1 MSQTGDGDCGCGYRF
16 SKRDDAHA
24 ELKAAQEKG
33 DQEAIEKFSK
43 RTVKVTR
50 EHVADVKKLLTL
62 MGVPYVEVLADVAS
76 VVPCSRVVVCER
88 LQSVVER
95 GMYACAGTVR
105 GRGAVLRHVHGRV
118 GVRGSYR

>member
-1 MSQTGDGDCGCGYRF
+1 MWRCRF

-50 EHVADVKKLLTL
+50 EHVDDVKKLLTL
-62 MGVPYVEVLADVAS
+62 MGVPYVEVALVAGPALHCTMRYLEPACYHICLLYTSDAADD
-76 VVPCSRVVVCER
+76 
-88 LQSVVER
+88 
-95 GMYACAGTVR
+95 
-105 GRGAVLRHVHGRV
+105 
-118 GVRGSYR
+118 